1 MADIDKAL
9 PNVEQEIKLPSEE
22 EIAEASQENIEEQV
36 GPEDVQVE
44 QDEDGG
50 ATITFDPEAVNQP
63 GTNEHFDNLADL
75 LPEDV
80 LGSLGSELYEN
91 YMQYKASRKDWE
103 DAYTKGLDLLGFKY
117 ENRTQP
123 FTNASGAT
131 HPVLAEAVTQFQAH
145 AYKELLPANGPVH
158 TQIMGVINRQKEDQ
172 ATRVKNFMN
181 YQLMNVMKE
190 YEPEFDQLLF
200 YLPLSGSAFKK
211 VYYDELLGRAVSKFV
226 PADDLIVPYTATSL
240 EDADAI
246 VHVLKMSENDL
257 RKKQVAGFYRDIEI
271 TPGYSQETEVDK
283 KERELEGVRK
293 TRDEQMFT
301 ILEVH
306 TNLDLEGFEDKD
318 MEQNPTGIKLPYIV
332 TIDTSSREVLS
343 IRRNYKVEDPLRNKI
358 EYFAHFK
365 FLPGL
370 GFYGFGLIHMI
381 GGLSRTATN
390 ALRQLLDA
398 GTFSNMP
405 AGFKQRGIRVRDEAQ
420 SIQPGEFRDVDAPG
434 GNIRDAFMPLP
445 FKEPSST
452 LLQLMGI
459 VVNAGQRFAAIA
471 DMQVGDGN
479 QQAAVGTTIALLERG
494 SRVMSAIHKRLYV
507 ALKKEFVLLAD
518 VFKQYLPPEYPYDV
532 IGGQRNIKVADFD
545 DKVDIMPIADPN
557 IFSQSQRI
565 TLAQTELQLAM
576 SNPGM
581 HNMYEA
587 YRDMYTAI
595 GVKNIDKIL
604 PPPQQPM
611 PMDPAAENI
620 MAMSGKPFQAFKGQD
635 HRAHITSHLNF
646 MATNMVKN
654 NPMIMGALQK
664 NVFEHISL
672 MAQEQLEIEFR
683 DEIQQLMQLQQ
694 MAQQNPQISQSPQVQ
709 QQIMQLSMAIEAR
722 KAKLIADMTQEF
734 KEEENKIM
742 GDFGN
747 DPIAR
752 LKARELDLRAM
763 DNEQKRAEAEQRLN
777 LDKTK
782 TMMNQGI
789 QEDKLEQNE
798 ELAKLRANTSIE
810 KTILSKT
817 IPSAPKMDEMPGN
830 IAIIR
835 NRGE

>member
-211 VYYDELLGRAVSKFV
+211 IYYDEILDRAVSKFV

-240 EDADAI
+240 EDADSI
-246 VHVLKMSENDL
+246 VHVLKMSENEL
-257 RKKQVAGFYRDIEI
+257 RKKQVSGFYRDIEI
-271 TPGYSQETEVDK
+271 TPGYSQETEVEK

-301 ILEVH
+301 ILEFH

-332 TIDTSSREVLS
+332 TLDTSSREVLS
-343 IRRNYKVEDPLRNKI
+343 IRRNYKAEDPTKSKV

-445 FKEPSST
+445 FKEPSAT